1 MRPRLEFFS
10 QTSPRVVLL
19 VLQAARLRPESEY
32 RRSPAAAMLPASL
45 LRRPGLSRLVRQA
58 RAYAEAA
65 AAPAP
70 AAGPGQ
76 MSFTFASPTQ
86 VRTLFRTPDPRPFL
100 VWSLSE
106 SSNPHSGSGI
116 RARRPPGC
124 RHPFWTPDRCPSSV
138 WSESEPANPYSGPGI
153 LVPPPLVRRPPFHTP
168 DPCLTPVCS
177 GPEAPNLPNS

>member
-1 MRPRLEFFS
+1 MRPRLVFFS
-10 QTSPRVVLL
+10 QTSPRVVLF
-19 VLQAARLRPESEY
+19 VLQAALLRPESDYLLRPE
-32 RRSPAAAMLPASL
+32 SPAAAMLPASL

-86 VRTLFRTPDPRPFL
+86 VRTLFRTPDPRPFP

-106 SSNPHSGSGI
+106 SSNPI
-116 RARRPPGC
+116 PDPG
-124 RHPFWTPDRCPSSV
+124 
-138 WSESEPANPYSGPGI
+138 SEPADPQVADTHSGLQTGA
-153 LVPPPLVRRPPFHTP
+153 LPPCGPSLSPPTP
-168 DPCLTPVCS
+168 IPDLGS
-177 GPEAPNLPNS
+177 